1 MKMMKYRTI
10 LLVIIAALIASSCSY
25 EVRTV
30 RSKPKMSM
38 PGGLLYALPRT
49 EICVDVTYCH
59 YDTTGAPFIK
69 FATEMLATDGT
80 LGTYDIKSINL
91 STRVVADPAQ
101 FYYVRPRRMTV
112 QVDSRNLLRSV
123 GMATAD
129 LGDANEAATADNGE
143 DMEQHLAPQ
152 YNLYD
157 RTDTFY
163 TRSDRPGRPTMV
175 ASKKDSRTPRQQALA
190 AAERIGQLQE
200 RRQQLLNGESET
212 SYTPEGLRVL
222 LDFIDNQE
230 RQLQE
235 QFLGRYITET
245 VRFTYTPL
253 DEKTLID
260 SQTVVLFYFDPKN
273 GISTKESRDA
283 VPVYLS
289 LRCDNTMRNAARF
302 VKFRVGTFQKGN
314 MNDRNT
320 FKYRSSEQA
329 DVEVYSKFFH
339 IKKQLPI
346 AQFGP
351 TMELP
356 YGKIKALF
364 DAHTG
369 DLIYIAN

>member
-1 MKMMKYRTI
+1 MKYRTI
-10 LLVIIAALIASSCSY
+10 LLLIACAMVAASCSY

-30 RSKPKMSM
+30 RSKPKMSS

-49 EICVDVTYCH
+49 EICVDVTIGH
-59 YDTTGAPFIK
+59 YDTVGAPFVK
-69 FATEMLATDGT
+69 FASEMLSTNGT
-80 LGTYDIKSINL
+80 MEGYEIRSVKM
-91 STRVVADPAQ
+91 STRVVADPMQ
-101 FYYVRPRRMTV
+101 FYYVRPRGMMV

-123 GMATAD
+123 GLTTSD
-129 LGDANEAATADNGE
+129 LSDANEAATADIE
-143 DMEQHLAPQ
+143 DDNEQHLSPQ

-157 RTDTFY
+157 RADTFY
-163 TRSDRPGRPTMV
+163 TRSDRPGKPTLV
-175 ASKKDSRTPRQQALA
+175 ASKKDTRSLRQQAIV

-212 SYTPEGLRVL
+212 SYTPEGMRVVL
-222 LDFIDNQE
+222 ELIDNQE

-235 QFLGRYITET
+235 QFLGRYTTET
-245 VRFTYTPL
+245 VRFTYIPR

-260 SQTVVLFYFDPKN
+260 SQTVVLFCFNPQKGFCDT
-273 GISTKESRDA
+273 SDA
-283 VPVYLS
+283 KAMPVYLS

-329 DVEVYSKFFH
+329 DVTLYCPLFSIE
-339 IKKQLPI
+339 KQLPI

-369 DLIYIAN
+369 DLIYMAN